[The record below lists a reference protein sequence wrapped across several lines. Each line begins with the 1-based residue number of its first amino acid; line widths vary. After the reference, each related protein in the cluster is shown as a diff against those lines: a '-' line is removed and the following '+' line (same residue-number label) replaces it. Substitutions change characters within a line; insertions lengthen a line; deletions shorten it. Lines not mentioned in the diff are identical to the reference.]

1 MLRVATAGS
10 VDDGKSTLIGRLL
23 FDSKSLMADQ
33 EAGLEDLALLTDG
46 LRAER
51 EQGITIDV
59 AYRHFATPA
68 RRFVLHDCPGHAQY
82 TRNMATGASTADL
95 ALILVDARRG
105 LTEQSRRHAAIAA
118 LLRVPQITV
127 CVNKMDLVDWSE
139 EAFDAV
145 CREFLEFASG
155 VGLHE
160 ITFIPVS
167 ALAGDNVVERS
178 ANMPWYGGDPLLAH
192 LEQAPAAA
200 ALADAPARLPVQ
212 LVIRERSGGER
223 AARDGNEMRRYAGR
237 LVAGALRPGDEVVVL
252 PSGLRTRISVVEG
265 PGGERAEAFAP
276 LSVAVGLE
284 DDVDVSRGDLIA
296 AADGAPEPV
305 RELTATVCWLGD
317 APARPGGRYLLKHT
331 TRTVRAKLD
340 AVVDR
345 LDVTTLAHE
354 PADALE
360 LNDIGE
366 LRLRLGEPVMT
377 DPYAAVRGTGAFILI
392 DEATNETVGAGMVTP
407 SPRG

>member
-59 AYRHFATPA
+59 AYRHFATPS

-118 LLRVPQITV
+118 LLRVPQVTV

-139 EAFDAV
+139 DAFDAV
-145 CREFLEFASG
+145 CREFLEFAVG
-155 VGLHE
+155 VGLHDVA
-160 ITFIPVS
+160 FIPVS
-167 ALAGDNVVERS
+167 ALEGDNVVEPS
-178 ANMPWYGGDPLLAH
+178 ANMPWYGGEPLLAH
-192 LEQAPAAA
+192 LENAPAAVA
-200 ALADAPARLPVQ
+200 VADGPARLPVQ
-212 LVIRERSGGER
+212 LVIRERSGGEGE
-223 AARDGNEMRRYAGR
+223 ARDRQDGRRYAGR
-237 LVAGALRPGDEVVVL
+237 LASGTLRAGDEVVVL
-252 PSGLRTRISVVEG
+252 PSGVRTRVAVVEG
-265 PGGERAEAFAP
+265 PSGPREEVFAP
-276 LSVAVGLE
+276 LSVTIGLE
-284 DDVDVSRGDLIA
+284 DEVDVARGDLIA

-305 RELTATVCWLGD
+305 RELSATVCWFGD
-317 APARPGGRYLLKHT
+317 APARTGARYLVKHS
-331 TRTVRAKLD
+331 TRTVRAKLE
-340 AVVDR
+340 AVEDR
-345 LDVTTLAHE
+345 LDVTTLERH

-360 LNDIGE
+360 LNDIGD
-366 LRLRLGEPVMT
+366 LRLRLGEPVMA
-377 DPYAAVRGTGAFILI
+377 DPYADVRSTGAFILI

-407 SPRG
+407 PR

>member
-1 MLRVATAGS
+1 MLKVATAGS

-118 LLRVPQITV
+118 LLRVPQVTV

-145 CREFLEFASG
+145 CREFLEFAAAI
-155 VGLHE
+155 GLHGV
-160 ITFIPVS
+160 TFIPLS
-167 ALAGDNVVERS
+167 ALAGDNVVDRSER
-178 ANMPWYGGDPLLAH
+178 MPWYGGEPLLAH
-192 LEQAPAAA
+192 LENAPEAAVT
-200 ALADAPARLPVQ
+200 ADGPARLPVQ
-212 LVIRERSGGER
+212 LVIRDGEQ
-223 AARDGNEMRRYAGR
+223 RRYAGR
-237 LVAGALRPGDEVVVL
+237 LASGALRPGDEVVVL
-252 PSGLRTRISVVEG
+252 PSGVRTRVSVVEG
-265 PGGERAEAFAP
+265 PGGPREEAFAP
-276 LSVAVGLE
+276 LSVTIGLE
-284 DDVDVSRGDLIA
+284 DDVDVGRGDLIA
-296 AADGAPEPV
+296 AADGAPEAA

-317 APARPGGRYLLKHT
+317 APAAPGARYLLKHT
-331 TRTVRAKLD
+331 TRTVRARIE
-340 AVVDR
+340 AVTHR

-354 PADALE
+354 PAGALE

-377 DPYAAVRGTGAFILI
+377 DPYADIRGTGAFILI
-392 DEATNETVGAGMVTP
+392 DEATNETVGAGMVSP